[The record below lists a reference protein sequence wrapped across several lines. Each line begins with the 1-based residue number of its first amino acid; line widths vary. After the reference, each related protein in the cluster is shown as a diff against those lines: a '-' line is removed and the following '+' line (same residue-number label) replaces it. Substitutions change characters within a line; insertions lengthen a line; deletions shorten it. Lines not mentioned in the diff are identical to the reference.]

1 MQTVGRK
8 GPYGVRDGLQVVGGH
23 WLTWGLE
30 LGQGNLRD
38 VEGWS
43 KYQRILP
50 LPNGF
55 VFVNLPAFSLSLFF
69 FQNHYGP
76 SAHLYMPSWI
86 LNISN

>member
-30 LGQGNLRD
+30 LGQGDLRD

-69 FQNHYGP
+69 SSRIIMDQVPICICQVGY
-76 SAHLYMPSWI
+76 
-86 LNISN
+86 